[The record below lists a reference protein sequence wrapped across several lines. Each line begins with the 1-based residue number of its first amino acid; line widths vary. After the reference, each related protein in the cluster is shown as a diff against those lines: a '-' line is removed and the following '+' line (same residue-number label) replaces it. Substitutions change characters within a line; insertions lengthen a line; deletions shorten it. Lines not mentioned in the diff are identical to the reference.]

1 MLFGLFGLTL
11 LLLLAADASAYGPAA
26 KKATA
31 AALVMGGALAGGL
44 FYFHY
49 VPGLLRAAREVA
61 GGGDD
66 PFPGRTVFIFHNES
80 KESVRLWAG
89 GYGLLLVAGLV
100 AAPAALRRAR
110 AEARP
115 VLVAWLVAPAGSV
128 GPLATAQ
135 CLLLRI
141 AGKLFIAAVQPDH
154 FDRRTG

>member
-1 MLFGLFGLTL
+1 MQPEPGSVC
-11 LLLLAADASAYGPAA
+11 SARVR
-26 KKATA
+26 TC
-31 AALVMGGALAGGL
+31 
-44 FYFHY
+44 
-49 VPGLLRAAREVA
+49 REVA

-115 VLVAWLVAPAGSV
+115 VLVAWLVAWAMLMLLKEPSLL
-128 GPLATAQ
+128 PK
-135 CLLLRI
+135 LLRWAKEDLFVSPLLDLMIGGAVAALPRRGLRLAVAALVI
-141 AGKLFIAAVQPDH
+141 AGAAWLEARDFMH
-154 FDRRTG
+154 HASTLRL